1 MSKVP
6 IILFFRNYLIRSG
19 IEHLLKHEIGIS
31 SFSIIDEDENLEERF
46 QRIQN
51 SILIIED
58 DIYFEN
64 TDLFFDFHEYMTNV
78 KVLMLTKIED
88 VSKIEFVDDYL
99 EISHSKE
106 ELTEIIQRT
115 IKTFPK
121 NRIEIEE
128 EKSGLSEREKSIVY
142 HVALGLTANE
152 IAEKLFI
159 SSHTVITHRKN
170 ISKKLGIK
178 TVSGLTVYAILNNIV
193 SFDEINKI

>member
-58 DIYFEN
+58 D
-64 TDLFFDFHEYMTNV
+64 LFVDNQAFLQNI
-78 KVLMLTKIED
+78 KVLLLTKNNTI
-88 VSKIEFVDDYL
+88 SKSEFVD
-99 EISHSKE
+99 EILYFSKSKE

-115 IKTFPK
+115 IKSFPK
-121 NRIEIEE
+121 NKSEIEA

-142 HVALGLTANE
+142 YVALGLTANE

>member
-31 SFSIIDEDENLEERF
+31 SFSIIDEDENLEEK
-46 QRIQN
+46 IQHIKN

-58 DIYFEN
+58 D
-64 TDLFFDFHEYMTNV
+64 LFVDNQAFLQNV
-78 KVLMLTKIED
+78 KVLLLTKNNTI
-88 VSKIEFVDDYL
+88 SKSEFVD
-99 EISHSKE
+99 EILDFSKSKQ

-115 IKTFPK
+115 IKSFPK
-121 NRIEIEE
+121 NKSEIET

-142 HVALGLTANE
+142 YVALGLTANE

-193 SFDEINKI
+193 SFEEISGEGNKV